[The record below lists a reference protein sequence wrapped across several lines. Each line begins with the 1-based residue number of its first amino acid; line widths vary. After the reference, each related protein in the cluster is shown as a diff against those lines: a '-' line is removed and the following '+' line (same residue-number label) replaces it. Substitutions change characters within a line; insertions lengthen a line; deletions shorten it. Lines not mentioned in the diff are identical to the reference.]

1 MAGRGRRGKAEGEKA
16 KWGAG
21 PASRPVLEVVSA
33 GLAGLSEPAASTRGV
48 ADQIRATLEKAA
60 AVAGD
65 ISSNCFLAN
74 ELEGS
79 RGSQGRMAPLGCAGR
94 PCLP

>member
-1 MAGRGRRGKAEGEKA
+1 MLAHIILETGKSKIRRMG
-16 KWGAG
+16 WQ
-21 PASRPVLEVVSA
+21 
-33 GLAGLSEPAASTRGV
+33 AAQSLLLSTRGF

-65 ISSNCFLAN
+65 ISSNSVLAN

-79 RGSQGRMAPLGCAGR
+79 
-94 PCLP
+94 